1 MANLAQIQSIAQGQ
15 FFVKDSLGNL
25 TELKVG
31 DTVSLNDTI
40 VAASSNTDLSK
51 IEILFD
57 TNELITLSQG
67 EQLLDATLLA
77 STFGNEELAFDKQEV
92 DETLNAWNNAQ
103 DGDATDMETAAGDV
117 TEQATNAGDERAADG
132 GALRS
137 KFNSR
142 DGAST
147 DVRSDLRD
155 TSFGGGNT
163 EEPQEQ
169 IPTELLN
176 PLNTDIVP
184 VTPTPVGPI
193 DSRVPSSKITLNNS
207 TVYEGQDITITAIV
221 DNAPQTD
228 LKITLSN
235 GKEITIPAGQT
246 SGSTTFTN
254 PNGEDVYKDGSTETY
269 TIIDTAGGNYISL
282 DTSDSSVVIIEDT
295 DTQATVT
302 ITANP
307 VQEGEDI
314 VFTATV
320 DADKTPKTDLVISV
334 KDSTGKEVTTITIL
348 AGQTTGS
355 SNPVTNPNGEDVYID
370 GETLNYTTEVKSG
383 GTEYELPLNTTP
395 VSVVVTDTITPIDVT
410 ITAIVSTPKIIDVD
424 TKLDGTTGVKIT
436 GINSD
441 GEEVDLSIIS
451 GTDHDGFGVDGNNLS
466 NGDTKELGVGEKIV
480 VEFTN
485 GKDVNSLDV
494 SFAWRN
500 NHETAKLKFFK
511 GTEFVGYATVD
522 GDGSSTTKAIVKYY
536 DKNNNLIKTQEA
548 EGSSDRV
555 DKAFTFEL
563 PDSNGGIV
571 SFDKVEFSAP
581 QNKDDYLINKI
592 VYKEVLNPEVTD
604 VVTKGGDITFN
615 IQVDENYPPQGK
627 ATATVEVNGKTYTV
641 DLNSTGR
648 GTLTIDSKELGDLS
662 NIIAKVTEVKGG
674 NYEKVNSK
682 EEPFSFTPTLKSK
695 DDNISTDED
704 VSYTLKVTDFGE
716 VSSNT
721 KEFKITELS
730 TNGKLYLIVKKGE
743 TIFNP
748 DGTKTEAT
756 EDVKIEITKDQV
768 LTLGQV
774 GGGKVVFEPTPD
786 SDEDGSF
793 KFQVGDGNGKFSEE
807 YTTTIDVKAV
817 ADAPTV
823 SIDVTKLGET
833 TIVVDGNGNESNS
846 SGIKALD
853 ILKVNPNY
861 NGQETIDNDYSY
873 SGNDD
878 ITKNYQN
885 LNGGATNIT
894 TDKGNDTLEFQSLNS
909 KNINSGAG
917 DDKVIINQTSS
928 SNNIQLGEGNN
939 SYTIAGSL
947 NSGTTQSGAGNDT
960 LIVNQGA
967 SNTVIN
973 LGDGNNTISIG
984 EALNNSN
991 ISTGN
996 GNDTLIVGQASDNNT
1011 ISTGGGNDFV
1021 QLNHNVQ
1028 GTKIDL
1034 GTGNDGIRL
1043 SNEGHVNFNTETL
1056 IDGGADFDTLYLNGK
1071 ETDYWIEDANHN
1083 KITYSQYVQENKDI
1097 NGYSNKLFYIYEVDG
1112 NGTKQG
1118 SGFKIKN
1125 VEDIVFEKDAPKE
1138 VIIKAV
1144 EYKVDISAALT
1155 DKDGSETLSVVIKN
1169 VPKEAVLESTKYDVI
1184 KITDNS
1190 WSVNFKAGTTK
1201 DALLKIEDSL
1211 TMKVPQSYKGEINL
1225 QIEAKAT
1232 EKNDNTDGLNFK
1244 TSVANDAVV
1253 ITTDETSVL
1262 TVSKEAT
1269 NIVLTLDVTTSMVY
1283 NSYRKENHTSLHV
1296 LQKSA
1301 ISTIEAYSSKG
1312 ETNVNMTIFSKTAHN
1327 LGWMTSSEA
1336 IDYLKKLTQDE
1347 NGNEL
1352 KHWELNEKLETKLGI
1367 TDVSTTNYKNAIAE
1381 TVKEVDFSEKSGNN
1395 VGYFI
1400 SDGRPWDDSN
1410 DTTKEYYS
1418 IGKDYT
1424 DTDSWD
1430 KWETFIK
1437 DNKIDFK
1444 AIGIGM
1450 PEDNKKAESFLQD
1463 IQAVMGHKDI
1473 ILIDEPTSMET
1484 IFLSTVDGT
1493 VSGDVSDNIFG
1504 GDGKVTI
1511 DSIVVGGTTYNKAD
1525 YPYGLSTDKLGGKLT
1540 FDFETGKYAY
1550 NGNGEN
1556 ITTDISKSFQVNV
1569 SDENGDKGTLDVN
1582 FELKAQP
1589 ITDGLVKFEKGGDI
1603 NLSNLENIVKLK
1615 EINLDNGKENKLSLT
1630 LDDVL
1635 KLSGDDKQIKITG
1648 DQFDSVAFKNEAGNE
1663 WELKTENMGKVE
1675 GDKTFD
1681 VYTNSGDP
1689 TVQVKVE
1696 DKISDGITS

>member
-1 MANLAQIQSIAQGQ
+1 GTFTYTPA
-15 FFVKDSLGNL
+15 KDYNGADSFEY
-25 TELKVG
+25 TITDVDG
-31 DTVSLNDTI
+31 DTSTAVVSLTVNPVNDKPIIENEKVKTKEDTTYIFSEKDFDSYTNIDGDSIETI
-40 VAASSNTDLSK
+40 KIVTLPDFETEGVLKYNGEVLTTGKEIQITDLSK
-51 IEILFD
+51 
-57 TNELITLSQG
+57 LIFVP
-67 EQLLDATLLA
+67 A
-77 STFGNEELAFDKQEV
+77 V
-92 DETLNAWNNAQ
+92 D
-103 DGDATDMETAAGDV
+103 
-117 TEQATNAGDERAADG
+117 
-132 GALRS
+132 
-137 KFNSR
+137 
-142 DGAST
+142 
-147 DVRSDLRD
+147 SD
-155 TSFGGGNT
+155 
-163 EEPQEQ
+163 
-169 IPTELLN
+169 
-176 PLNTDIVP
+176 
-184 VTPTPVGPI
+184 
-193 DSRVPSSKITLNNS
+193 
-207 TVYEGQDITITAIV
+207 
-221 DNAPQTD
+221 
-228 LKITLSN
+228 
-235 GKEITIPAGQT
+235 
-246 SGSTTFTN
+246 
-254 PNGEDVYKDGSTETY
+254 
-269 TIIDTAGGNYISL
+269 
-282 DTSDSSVVIIEDT
+282 
-295 DTQATVT
+295 
-302 ITANP
+302 
-307 VQEGEDI
+307 
-314 VFTATV
+314 
-320 DADKTPKTDLVISV
+320 
-334 KDSTGKEVTTITIL
+334 
-348 AGQTTGS
+348 
-355 SNPVTNPNGEDVYID
+355 
-370 GETLNYTTEVKSG
+370 
-383 GTEYELPLNTTP
+383 
-395 VSVVVTDTITPIDVT
+395 
-410 ITAIVSTPKIIDVD
+410 
-424 TKLDGTTGVKIT
+424 
-436 GINSD
+436 
-441 GEEVDLSIIS
+441 
-451 GTDHDGFGVDGNNLS
+451 
-466 NGDTKELGVGEKIV
+466 
-480 VEFTN
+480 
-485 GKDVNSLDV
+485 KDVNFIFQV
-494 SFAWRN
+494 SDS
-500 NHETAKLKFFK
+500 K
-511 GTEFVGYATVD
+511 GLY
-522 GDGSSTTKAIVKYY
+522 
-536 DKNNNLIKTQEA
+536 
-548 EGSSDRV
+548 SD
-555 DKAFTFEL
+555 
-563 PDSNGGIV
+563 
-571 SFDKVEFSAP
+571 
-581 QNKDDYLINKI
+581 NKI
-592 VYKEVLNPEVTD
+592 MTIEVE
-604 VVTKGGDITFN
+604 
-615 IQVDENYPPQGK
+615 
-627 ATATVEVNGKTYTV
+627 
-641 DLNSTGR
+641 
-648 GTLTIDSKELGDLS
+648 
-662 NIIAKVTEVKGG
+662 
-674 NYEKVNSK
+674 
-682 EEPFSFTPTLKSK
+682 
-695 DDNISTDED
+695 
-704 VSYTLKVTDFGE
+704 
-716 VSSNT
+716 
-721 KEFKITELS
+721 
-730 TNGKLYLIVKKGE
+730 
-743 TIFNP
+743 
-748 DGTKTEAT
+748 
-756 EDVKIEITKDQV
+756 
-768 LTLGQV
+768 
-774 GGGKVVFEPTPD
+774 
-786 SDEDGSF
+786 
-793 KFQVGDGNGKFSEE
+793 
-807 YTTTIDVKAV
+807 AV

-1169 VPKEAVLESTKYDVI
+1169 VPESATLESSKYEII
-1184 KITDNS
+1184 KNEDGSYTVKVPED
-1190 WSVNFKAGTTK
+1190 AK
-1201 DALLKIEDSL
+1201 DISDSL

-1232 EKNDNTDGLNFK
+1232 ETRDNEDGLNFK
-1244 TSVANDAVV
+1244 TSVANDSVV
-1253 ITTDETSVL
+1253 MATDETSVL
-1262 TVSKEAT
+1262 TVSNEAT

-1347 NGNEL
+1347 NRNEL
-1352 KHWELNEKLETKLGI
+1352 KHWELNKKLETKLGI

-1381 TVKEVDFSEKSGNN
+1381 TVKVDFSGKSGNN

-1400 SDGRPWDDSN
+1400 SDGRPWDDASH
-1410 DTTKEYYS
+1410 TTEEYYS
-1418 IGKDYT
+1418 IGEKYQDQA
-1424 DTDSWD
+1424 SWNNW
-1430 KWETFIK
+1430 KTFIK

-1511 DSIVVGGTTYNKAD
+1511 DSIVVGGTIYKKAT
-1525 YPYGLSTDKLGGKLT
+1525 YPYGLSTEELGGKLT

-1550 NGNGEN
+1550 NGNGIN
-1556 ITTDISKSFQVNV
+1556 IKEDATKSFQVNV

-1603 NLSNLENIVKLK
+1603 NFSNLENIVKLK

-1635 KLSGDDKQIKITG
+1635 KLSGADKQIKITG
-1648 DQFDSVAFKNEAGNE
+1648 DEFDSVVFKDTKDSNGMSQSWSKTAG
-1663 WELKTENMGKVE
+1663 E
-1675 GDKTFD
+1675 GVDKGFD
-1681 VYTNSGDP
+1681 IYVNSGDP
-1689 TVQVKVE
+1689 TLQVKVE
-1696 DKISDGITS
+1696 QPISDGITN